1 MKKIFN
7 IRLVLRFLI
16 ALVISSFLYYS
27 FNVLTSNSH
36 NLPTNYNNQQSN
48 GIDVSKNSANKTS
61 IQSIININSVYKP
74 SRHHPNVPF
83 TELSLLQQKIIMAP
97 NCNLSNAE
105 NTVILIVLNRM
116 SKFLQRQ
123 FIRTTYGNLSS
134 FQNQVKWNWKI
145 IFIIGKPVTRDE
157 ELFIQDEFTIFG
169 DLLVT
174 NVAEYYK
181 TVPTKKLL
189 IAFDYLDK
197 KCPKVKYLVKTD
209 DDVYIHIPKLENA
222 IEGMYFIIEQFLS
235 SRRQTYNLIE

>member
-1 MKKIFN
+1 MKKILN

-16 ALVISSFLYYS
+16 ALVISSFLYYT
-27 FNVLTSNSH
+27 FNVLSSNSH
-36 NLPTNYNNQQSN
+36 NQPTNNNNQQSN
-48 GIDVSKNSANKTS
+48 DIDVRKKPANKTG
-61 IQSIININSVYKP
+61 IQSTININSVYKP
-74 SRHHPNVPF
+74 SRYHPNVPF

-97 NCNLSNAE
+97 NCNLNDAE
-105 NTVILIVLNRM
+105 NTIILIVLNRM

-157 ELFIQDEFTIFG
+157 ELFIHDEFTIFG

-209 DDVYIHIPKLENA
+209 DDVYIHIPKLEKA
-222 IEGMYFIIEQFLS
+222 IEGMYFIIEHFLS
-235 SRRQTYNLIE
+235 LRRQIYNLIE